1 MEYFIVFVLVAIIL
15 VIWYCVT
22 TEIKYHALKALQQKD
37 YEFNLKMWEGQREL
51 NEEMEKEMQELNE
64 EMEKEMQQIKD
75 ARVKNQVAIN
85 DT

>member
-51 NEEMEKEMQELNE
+51 NEEMEKEMQ
-64 EMEKEMQQIKD
+64 QIKD